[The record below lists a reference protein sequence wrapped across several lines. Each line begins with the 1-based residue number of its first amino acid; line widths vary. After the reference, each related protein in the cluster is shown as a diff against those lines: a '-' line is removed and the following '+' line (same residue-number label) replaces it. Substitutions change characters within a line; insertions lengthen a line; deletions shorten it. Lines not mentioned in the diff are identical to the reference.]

1 MVDMLTIRETVD
13 RAKAEG
19 LCISDYALRNWVR
32 TGVIPSVPVGDKKR
46 LIYFPN
52 LVRFLTSGS
61 SDPATGK
68 QRVEGRWD

>member
-1 MVDMLTIRETVD
+1 MADMLTIRGTVK

-32 TGVIPSVPVGDKKR
+32 TGVVPSVPVGDKKR

-52 LVRFLTSGS
+52 LVRFLTTGT
-61 SDPATGK
+61 DTPATVAGK
-68 QRVEGRWD
+68 Q

>member
-1 MVDMLTIRETVD
+1 MAEMNTILETVK
-13 RAKAEG
+13 RAKSEG
-19 LCISDYALRNWVR
+19 LCISDYALRNWVK

-61 SDPATGK
+61 GDPATE
-68 QRVEGRWD
+68 QDRTEGW

>member
-1 MVDMLTIRETVD
+1 MADMLTIRGTVK

-32 TGVIPSVPVGDKKR
+32 TGVVPSVPVGDKKR

-52 LVRFLTSGS
+52 LVRFLTTGSG
-61 SDPATGK
+61 DPATLAG
-68 QRVEGRWD
+68 QQ